1 MDNGTDNRRLWWVR
15 TLVAA
20 VRHVVFAPE
29 LGANTTFGSKGLS
42 VPQTGANW
50 RRYGARRPIA
60 SSSGVPITVVDENGV
75 GVGDIDVA
83 WPCIRSR
90 SVAVS

>member
-1 MDNGTDNRRLWWVR
+1 VGSDFSRGSTARRVCSGT
-15 TLVAA
+15 
-20 VRHVVFAPE
+20 
-29 LGANTTFGSKGLS
+29 GANTTFGRKGLS

-83 WPCIRSR
+83 
-90 SVAVS
+90 